1 LLVKEFAAIYYSSV
15 AYVVAA
21 VFMLLM
27 SYTFCAQLFHMRSA
41 SLAGTLI
48 QAATL
53 LLLTVPFL
61 TMRQFSEERRS
72 GTLELLLSSRADGL
86 AIVMAKFLA
95 TFSMLTFLVVMVLA
109 FPLTLSFISAPDWG
123 PIVSG
128 LVGLL
133 LLGGA
138 LSAIGLAVSVFTS
151 NQLVAAVLSLG
162 IFLLLWMSEALG
174 VFFGDPF
181 DDIAVAIS
189 LDTRFTPFVTG
200 AVYLSDFG
208 FFLSLTLLG
217 ILLSVAGLAR
227 R

>member
-1 LLVKEFAAIYYSSV
+1 
-15 AYVVAA
+15 
-21 VFMLLM
+21 
-27 SYTFCAQLFHMRSA
+27 
-41 SLAGTLI
+41 
-48 QAATL
+48 
-53 LLLTVPFL
+53 
-61 TMRQFSEERRS
+61 
-72 GTLELLLSSRADGL
+72 
-86 AIVMAKFLA
+86 
-95 TFSMLTFLVVMVLA
+95 MVLA

>member
-1 LLVKEFAAIYYSSV
+1 
-15 AYVVAA
+15 
-21 VFMLLM
+21 
-27 SYTFCAQLFHMRSA
+27 
-41 SLAGTLI
+41 
-48 QAATL
+48 
-53 LLLTVPFL
+53 
-61 TMRQFSEERRS
+61 
-72 GTLELLLSSRADGL
+72 
-86 AIVMAKFLA
+86 
-95 TFSMLTFLVVMVLA
+95 
-109 FPLTLSFISAPDWG
+109 
-123 PIVSG
+123 
-128 LVGLL
+128 VGLL